1 MQQLDLS
8 HINLLTN
15 HMTERDRSDD
25 VADPF
30 YLVVTTIPD
39 HCNLISE
46 SDDVYIRPSGYYTIP
61 VPMPT
66 IRCVVFLTELT
77 WLWCLSLLVYY
88 PNVHTVAFDKSLS
101 IKYKI
106 KSNRDDELVFPNV
119 HVLSFHKVKHLDVFD
134 VAKIFP
140 NVTVASLGVGACN
153 KDLASKLP
161 KLEHA
166 ILMFDTVNSECVNH
180 DHFVIM
186 IQELL
191 EIKSLKMIT
200 IECAH
205 YDPSFSDR
213 VNRFKYVFD
222 RATTIRILG
231 LLSGADIHLNLKNID
246 LIVVDVPRTLKIKSI
261 NYSHDVTA
269 NAEDQA
275 TQNEVHDSLHAI
287 TKLFV
292 NGKLYQP
299 NQRNQ

>member
-1 MQQLDLS
+1 MPQLDLS
-8 HINLLTN
+8 HINLITN
-15 HMTERDRSDD
+15 HMSERDRSDNPT
-25 VADPF
+25 DPF
-30 YLVVTTIPD
+30 YLVITTIPD

-46 SDDVYIRPSGYYTIP
+46 PDDVYIRPSEYYTIP
-61 VPMPT
+61 IPMPT

-77 WLWCLSLLVYY
+77 WLWCLSLLMHY

-106 KSNRDDELVFPNV
+106 KSNRDGELVFPNV
-119 HVLSFHKVKHLDVFD
+119 HVLSFHKVNHLNVFD

-140 NVTVASLGVGACN
+140 NVTVASLGVGSCN

-166 ILMFDTVNSECVNH
+166 ILMLDSVNSECVKQH
-180 DHFVIM
+180 HFVIM

-205 YDPSFSDR
+205 YNPSFNDR
-213 VNRFKYVFD
+213 VDRFKCVFD
-222 RATTIRILG
+222 RVATMRILG
-231 LLSGADIHLNLKNID
+231 LLSGTDIHLNLKNID
-246 LIVVDVPRTLKIKSI
+246 LVVVDAPRTLKIKSI
-261 NYSHDVTA
+261 NYSHHA
-269 NAEDQA
+269 A
-275 TQNEVHDSLHAI
+275 TDDNELHDEMLERLHVI

-292 NGKLYQP
+292 NGELYQP